1 MDHIKLLNQ
10 VRSKETIRLAFQYAL
25 SDRLHNDSYFDHFEI
40 EYVQK
45 FQDKIIGEL
54 LQELKKADQFSPG
67 TGYVYYLP
75 KTELCYRR
83 MIYIPFKDLVV
94 RYAFVIV
101 LAKHLDQSLSENC
114 FANRRAKGEQAKK
127 FLLEKYYEVSL
138 PNFRN
143 WQKDCADKYD
153 ILIKTDISAFYDSV
167 SHQYLIK
174 TLAEQLCIKPKTA
187 FFRLFNKLLCVDVIS
202 YCQKAKTVQSPKTL
216 HQGLTIGNNLEGF
229 LANLYLKNIDDA
241 MESAG
246 IEFGRYND
254 DMRIFAKDREIAQLH
269 LLILQDHL
277 LTKGLNLNSSKTKI
291 AENKEQIEQLRTK
304 VYDLS
309 PSLYDN
315 SEENEAGGY
324 IDVVVK
330 TNEVQ
335 KNIDPELDD
344 LDKNFDPN
352 AEIKAEKDAK
362 NFCLFFSKK
371 LKQKERVPAHI
382 KTLEIILTHWQ
393 GSSKNASWL
402 IVNSIYNKDVSLE
415 TQMASIER
423 VFNVLPSFEALSY
436 TKYRLIHNLIHLKPD
451 PKTPEIRVIHQLDDN
466 RKEEFRTILFDLL
479 KQPTFELNL
488 IALYAFRVLGDSS
501 KDLEKYA
508 HQYIP
513 KPLGSPIL
521 TVLDYL
527 QDLEPTLTWPKTETE
542 INIDSYDTTDK
553 EIDYEQYETEG
564 FY

>member
-10 VRSKETIRLAFQYAL
+10 IRSKETIIVAFKYAL
-25 SDRLHNDSYFDHFEI
+25 NDRLHNDSYFDHFEI

-45 FQDKIIGEL
+45 FQDKIIEEL
-54 LQELKKADQFSPG
+54 LQELKEADQFSPRPA
-67 TGYVYYLP
+67 YAYYLP

-101 LAKHLDQSLSENC
+101 LAKHLDHGLSENC
-114 FANRRAKGEQAKK
+114 FANRRAKGEKTK
-127 FLLEKYYEVSL
+127 GFLLEDYYQVSL

-143 WQKDCADKYD
+143 WQKNCANKYD

-174 TLAEQLCIKPKTA
+174 TLAEQLCIKPETA
-187 FFRLFNKLLCVDVIS
+187 FFRLFQKLLCVDVIS

-241 MESAG
+241 MQSATIDNAMQSER

-254 DMRIFAKDREIAQLH
+254 DMRIFAENREIAQLH

-291 AENKEQIEQLRTK
+291 AENKKQIEKLRTK
-304 VYDLS
+304 VYDIS

-344 LDKNFDPN
+344 LDNNFDPN
-352 AEIKAEKDAK
+352 GEITAEKDAK

-371 LKQKERVPAHI
+371 LKPQKRIPAHI
-382 KTLEIILTHWQ
+382 KKLEIILTHWQ
-393 GSSKNASWL
+393 GRSKNASWL

-415 TQMASIER
+415 TQMASIKGL
-423 VFNVLPSFEALSY
+423 FNVLHSFEALSY

-451 PKTPEIRVIHQLDDN
+451 PNTPKFRVIHHLDDS
-466 RKEEFRTILFDLL
+466 RKEELRKILLDLL
-479 KQPTFELNL
+479 KQPTFELNI
-488 IALYAFRVLGDSS
+488 IALYAFRVLGNSS
-501 KDLEKYA
+501 KDIEKYA
-508 HQYIP
+508 HQHIP
-513 KPLGSPIL
+513 KPIGSPIL

-527 QDLEPTLTWPKTETE
+527 QELEPMLTWQKTETE
-542 INIDSYDTTDK
+542 RSKDS
-553 EIDYEQYETEG
+553 E
-564 FY
+564 

>member
-10 VRSKETIRLAFQYAL
+10 VRSRETIRLAFKYAI
-25 SDRLHNDSYFDHFEI
+25 SDRIQNDSYFDHFEI

-45 FQDKIIGEL
+45 FQEKIIEEL
-54 LQELKKADQFSPG
+54 LQELKKTDQFSPR
-67 TGYVYYLP
+67 TGYAYYLP

-101 LAKHLDQSLSENC
+101 LAKHLDQSLSDNC
-114 FANRRAKGEQAKK
+114 FANRREKGGKAKE
-127 FLLEKYYEVSL
+127 FLLENYYKVSL
-138 PNFRN
+138 PKFRN
-143 WQKDCADKYD
+143 WQKDCANKYD

-174 TLAEQLCIKPKTA
+174 TLAEQLCIKPETA
-187 FFRLFNKLLCVDVIS
+187 FFRLFKKLLCVDVIS
-202 YCQKAKTVQSPKTL
+202 YCQKAKTVNSPKTL

-241 MESAG
+241 MQSAG

-254 DMRIFAKDREIAQLH
+254 DIRIFAENREIAQLH

-291 AENKEQIEQLRTK
+291 AENKEQIEQLQTK

-344 LDKNFDPN
+344 LDNDFNPN
-352 AEIKAEKDAK
+352 GEIKAEKDAK

-371 LKQKERVPAHI
+371 LNPKKRVPAHI
-382 KTLEIILTHWQ
+382 KTLEKILTHWQ

-423 VFNVLPSFEALSY
+423 VFNILPSLEALSY

-451 PKTPEIRVIHQLDDN
+451 PKTPEVRVIHQLDDN

-479 KQPTFELNL
+479 KQPTFELNF
-488 IALYAFRVLGDSS
+488 IALYAFRILGDSS
-501 KDLEKYA
+501 KNLEKYA

-527 QDLEPTLTWPKTETE
+527 QDLEAILLWQKTQTE
-542 INIDSYDTTDK
+542 ISIDSNNTAEELNDH
-553 EIDYEQYETEG
+553 EQYETPE

>member
-10 VRSKETIRLAFQYAL
+10 VRSRETIRLAFQYAI

-40 EYVQK
+40 EYVKK
-45 FQDKIIGEL
+45 FQDKIIEEL
-54 LQELKKADQFSPG
+54 LQELKKADQFSPR

-114 FANRRAKGEQAKK
+114 FANRRAKGEQTKK
-127 FLLEKYYEVSL
+127 FLLEDYYKVSL

-167 SHQYLIK
+167 SHQYLVK
-174 TLAEQLCIKPKTA
+174 TLAEQLCIKPETA
-187 FFRLFNKLLCVDVIS
+187 FFRLFKKLLCVDVIS

-241 MESAG
+241 MQSAS

-254 DMRIFAKDREIAQLH
+254 DMRIFAENREIAQLH

-335 KNIDPELDD
+335 QNIDRESDELDQD
-344 LDKNFDPN
+344 FNPN
-352 AEIKAEKDAK
+352 EEIKEDKDAK
-362 NFCLFFSKK
+362 NFCKFFQK
-371 LKQKERVPAHI
+371 LKIKKRIPAHI
-382 KTLEIILTHWQ
+382 KKLEIILTHWQ
-393 GSSKNASWL
+393 GNSKYASWL
-402 IVNSIYNKDVSLE
+402 IVDSIYKDV
-415 TQMASIER
+415 TYDTKKAVIE
-423 VFNVLPSFEALSY
+423 VFFNILNSGEALSY

-451 PKTPEIRVIHQLDDN
+451 PKTPEFRVIHQLDDS
-466 RKEEFRTILFDLL
+466 RKEELRKILLELL
-479 KQPTFELNL
+479 KQPAFELNI
-488 IALYAFRVLGDSS
+488 IALYAFRILGDSS
-501 KDLEKYA
+501 KDLENYA

-521 TVLDYL
+521 NVLDYL
-527 QDLEPTLTWPKTETE
+527 QELEPILLWQKTEIE
-542 INIDSYDTTDK
+542 VSKDSNDTAKQAT
-553 EIDYEQYETEG
+553 DYEQYETEG

>member
-10 VRSKETIRLAFQYAL
+10 IRSKETIIVAFKYAL
-25 SDRLHNDSYFDHFEI
+25 NDRLHNDSYFDHFEI

-45 FQDKIIGEL
+45 FQDKIIEEL
-54 LQELKKADQFSPG
+54 LQELKEADQFSPRPA
-67 TGYVYYLP
+67 YAYYLP

-101 LAKHLDQSLSENC
+101 LAKHLDHGLSENC
-114 FANRRAKGEQAKK
+114 FANRRAKGEKTK
-127 FLLEKYYEVSL
+127 EFLLEDYYQVSL

-143 WQKDCADKYD
+143 WQKNCANKYD

-174 TLAEQLCIKPKTA
+174 TLAEQLCIKPETA
-187 FFRLFNKLLCVDVIS
+187 FFRLFQKLLCVDVIS

-241 MESAG
+241 MQSATIDNAMQSER

-254 DMRIFAKDREIAQLH
+254 DMRIFAENREIAQLH

-291 AENKEQIEQLRTK
+291 AENKKQIEKLRTK
-304 VYDLS
+304 VYDIS

-344 LDKNFDPN
+344 LDNNFDPN
-352 AEIKAEKDAK
+352 GEITAEKDAK

-371 LKQKERVPAHI
+371 LKPQKRIPAHI
-382 KTLEIILTHWQ
+382 KKLEIILTHWQ
-393 GSSKNASWL
+393 GRSKNASWL

-415 TQMASIER
+415 TQMASIKGL
-423 VFNVLPSFEALSY
+423 FNVLHSFEALSY

-451 PKTPEIRVIHQLDDN
+451 PNTPKFRVIHHLDDS
-466 RKEEFRTILFDLL
+466 RKEELRKILLDLL
-479 KQPTFELNL
+479 KQPTFELNI
-488 IALYAFRVLGDSS
+488 IALYAFRVLGNSS
-501 KDLEKYA
+501 KDIEKYA
-508 HQYIP
+508 HQHIP
-513 KPLGSPIL
+513 KPIGSPIL

-527 QDLEPTLTWPKTETE
+527 QELEPMLTWQKTETE
-542 INIDSYDTTDK
+542 RSKDS
-553 EIDYEQYETEG
+553 E
-564 FY
+564 

>member
-10 VRSKETIRLAFQYAL
+10 VRSKETIIVAFKYAL
-25 SDRLHNDSYFDHFEI
+25 NDRLHNDSYFDHFEI

-45 FQDKIIGEL
+45 FQDKIIEEL
-54 LQELKKADQFSPG
+54 LQELKEADQFSPRPA
-67 TGYVYYLP
+67 YAYYLP

-101 LAKHLDQSLSENC
+101 LAKHLDQGLSENC
-114 FANRRAKGEQAKK
+114 FANRRAKGEKTK
-127 FLLEKYYEVSL
+127 EFLLEDYYQVSL
-138 PNFRN
+138 PKFRK
-143 WQKDCADKYD
+143 WQKNCANRYD

-174 TLAEQLCIKPKTA
+174 TLAEQLCIKPETA
-187 FFRLFNKLLCVDVIS
+187 FFGLFHKLLCVDVIS

-241 MESAG
+241 VQSAG
-246 IEFGRYND
+246 IDNAMQSERIEFGRYND
-254 DMRIFAKDREIAQLH
+254 DMRIFAENRETAQRH

-291 AENKEQIEQLRTK
+291 AENKKQIEKLITK
-304 VYDLS
+304 VYDIS

-324 IDVVVK
+324 IDIVDQ

-335 KNIDPELDD
+335 KNIDAELDD
-344 LDKNFDPN
+344 LDKDFDPDG
-352 AEIKAEKDAK
+352 EIKTDKDAK
-362 NFCLFFSKK
+362 NFGQFLQKK
-371 LKQKERVPAHI
+371 LTSNKRIPAHI
-382 KTLEIILTHWQ
+382 KKLDIILTHWQ
-393 GSSKNASWL
+393 GNSKRASFL
-402 IVNSIYNKDVSLE
+402 IVDSIYNKDVPSE
-415 TQMASIER
+415 TKTAAIE
-423 VFNVLPSFEALSY
+423 VFFNVLNSGESLSY

-451 PKTPEIRVIHQLDDN
+451 PNTPEFRVIHHLDDT
-466 RKEEFRTILFDLL
+466 RKEELRTILFYLL
-479 KQPTFELNL
+479 KQPTFELNI

-501 KDLEKYA
+501 KDIEKYA
-508 HQYIP
+508 HQHIP
-513 KPLGSPIL
+513 KPIGSPIL

-527 QDLEPTLTWPKTETE
+527 QELEPMLTWQKTETE
-542 INIDSYDTTDK
+542 RSKDC
-553 EIDYEQYETEG
+553 E
-564 FY
+564 

>member
-10 VRSKETIRLAFQYAL
+10 VRSKETIIVAFKYAL
-25 SDRLHNDSYFDHFEI
+25 NDRLHNDSYFDHFEI

-45 FQDKIIGEL
+45 FQDKIIEEL
-54 LQELKKADQFSPG
+54 LQELKEADQFSPRPA
-67 TGYVYYLP
+67 YAYYLP

-101 LAKHLDQSLSENC
+101 LAKHLDHGLSENC
-114 FANRRAKGEQAKK
+114 FANRRAKGEKTK
-127 FLLEKYYEVSL
+127 EFLLEDYYQVSL

-143 WQKDCADKYD
+143 WQKNCANKYD

-174 TLAEQLCIKPKTA
+174 TLAEQLCIKPETA
-187 FFRLFNKLLCVDVIS
+187 FFRLFQKLLCVDVIS

-241 MESAG
+241 MQSATIDNAMQSER

-254 DMRIFAKDREIAQLH
+254 DMRIFAENREIAQLH

-291 AENKEQIEQLRTK
+291 AENKKQIEKLRTK
-304 VYDLS
+304 VYDIS

-344 LDKNFDPN
+344 LDNNFDPN
-352 AEIKAEKDAK
+352 GEITAEKDAK
-362 NFCLFFSKK
+362 NFCLFFSKN
-371 LKQKERVPAHI
+371 LKPQKRIPAHI
-382 KTLEIILTHWQ
+382 KKLEIILTHWQ
-393 GSSKNASWL
+393 GRSKNASWL

-415 TQMASIER
+415 TQMASIKGL
-423 VFNVLPSFEALSY
+423 FNVLHSFEALSY

-451 PKTPEIRVIHQLDDN
+451 PNTPKFRVIHHLDDS
-466 RKEEFRTILFDLL
+466 RKEELRKILLDLL
-479 KQPTFELNL
+479 KQPTFELN
-488 IALYAFRVLGDSS
+488 IVALYAFRVLGDSS
-501 KDLEKYA
+501 KDIEKYA
-508 HQYIP
+508 HQHIP
-513 KPLGSPIL
+513 KPIGSPIL

-527 QDLEPTLTWPKTETE
+527 QELEPMLTWQKTETE
-542 INIDSYDTTDK
+542 RSKDS
-553 EIDYEQYETEG
+553 E
-564 FY
+564 

>member
-10 VRSKETIRLAFQYAL
+10 VRSKETIIVAFKYAL
-25 SDRLHNDSYFDHFEI
+25 NDRLHNDSYFDHFEI

-45 FQDKIIGEL
+45 FQDKIIEEL
-54 LQELKKADQFSPG
+54 LQELKEADQFSPRPA
-67 TGYVYYLP
+67 YAYYLP

-101 LAKHLDQSLSENC
+101 LAKHLDHGLSENC
-114 FANRRAKGEQAKK
+114 FANRRAKGEKTK
-127 FLLEKYYEVSL
+127 EFLLEDYYQVSL

-143 WQKDCADKYD
+143 WQKNCANKYD

-174 TLAEQLCIKPKTA
+174 TLAEQLCIKPETA
-187 FFRLFNKLLCVDVIS
+187 FFRLFQKLLCVDVIS

-241 MESAG
+241 MQSASIDNAMQSER

-254 DMRIFAKDREIAQLH
+254 DMRIFAENREIAQLH

-291 AENKEQIEQLRTK
+291 AENKKQIEKLRTK
-304 VYDLS
+304 VYDIS

-344 LDKNFDPN
+344 LDNNFDPN
-352 AEIKAEKDAK
+352 GEITAEKDAK
-362 NFCLFFSKK
+362 NFCLFFSKN
-371 LKQKERVPAHI
+371 LKPQKRIPAHI
-382 KTLEIILTHWQ
+382 KKLEIILTHWQ
-393 GSSKNASWL
+393 GRSKNASWL

-415 TQMASIER
+415 TQMASIKGL
-423 VFNVLPSFEALSY
+423 FNVLHSFEALSY

-451 PKTPEIRVIHQLDDN
+451 PNTPKFRVIHHLDDS
-466 RKEEFRTILFDLL
+466 RKEELRKILLDLL
-479 KQPTFELNL
+479 KQPTFELNI
-488 IALYAFRVLGDSS
+488 IALYAFRVLGNSS
-501 KDLEKYA
+501 KDIEKYA
-508 HQYIP
+508 HQHIP
-513 KPLGSPIL
+513 KPIGSPIL

-527 QDLEPTLTWPKTETE
+527 QELEPMLTRQKTETE
-542 INIDSYDTTDK
+542 RSKDS
-553 EIDYEQYETEG
+553 E
-564 FY
+564 

>member
-10 VRSKETIRLAFQYAL
+10 VRSKETIIVAFKYAL
-25 SDRLHNDSYFDHFEI
+25 NDRLHNDSYFDHFEI

-45 FQDKIIGEL
+45 FQDKIIEEL
-54 LQELKKADQFSPG
+54 LQELKEADQFSPRPA
-67 TGYVYYLP
+67 YAYYLP

-101 LAKHLDQSLSENC
+101 LAKHLDHGLSENC
-114 FANRRAKGEQAKK
+114 FANRRAKCEKTK
-127 FLLEKYYEVSL
+127 EFLLEDYYQVSL

-143 WQKDCADKYD
+143 WQKNCANKYD

-174 TLAEQLCIKPKTA
+174 TLAEQLCIKPETA
-187 FFRLFNKLLCVDVIS
+187 FFRLFHKLLCVDVIS

-241 MESAG
+241 MQSATIDNAMQSER

-254 DMRIFAKDREIAQLH
+254 DMRIFAENREIAQLH

-291 AENKEQIEQLRTK
+291 AENKKQIEKLRTK
-304 VYDLS
+304 VYDIS

-344 LDKNFDPN
+344 LDNNFDPN
-352 AEIKAEKDAK
+352 GEITAEKDAK

-371 LKQKERVPAHI
+371 LKPQKRIPAHI
-382 KTLEIILTHWQ
+382 KKLEIILTHWQ
-393 GSSKNASWL
+393 GRSKNASWL

-415 TQMASIER
+415 TQMASIKGL
-423 VFNVLPSFEALSY
+423 FNVLHSFEALSY

-451 PKTPEIRVIHQLDDN
+451 PNTPKFRVIHHLDDS
-466 RKEEFRTILFDLL
+466 RKEELRKILLDLL
-479 KQPTFELNL
+479 KQPTFELNI
-488 IALYAFRVLGDSS
+488 IALYAFRVLGNSS
-501 KDLEKYA
+501 KDIEKYA
-508 HQYIP
+508 HQHIP
-513 KPLGSPIL
+513 KPIGSPIL

-527 QDLEPTLTWPKTETE
+527 QELEPMLTWQKTETE
-542 INIDSYDTTDK
+542 RSKDS
-553 EIDYEQYETEG
+553 E
-564 FY
+564 

>member
-10 VRSKETIRLAFQYAL
+10 VRSKETIIVAFKYAL
-25 SDRLHNDSYFDHFEI
+25 NDRLHNDSYFDHFEI

-45 FQDKIIGEL
+45 FQEKIIEEL
-54 LQELKKADQFSPG
+54 LQELKEADQFSPRPA
-67 TGYVYYLP
+67 YAYYLP

-101 LAKHLDQSLSENC
+101 LAKHLDQGLSENC
-114 FANRRAKGEQAKK
+114 FANRRAKGEKTK
-127 FLLEKYYEVSL
+127 EFLLEDYYQVSL

-143 WQKDCADKYD
+143 WQKNCANKYD

-174 TLAEQLCIKPKTA
+174 TLAEQLCIKPETA
-187 FFRLFNKLLCVDVIS
+187 FFRLFQKLLCVDVIS

-241 MESAG
+241 MQSAG
-246 IEFGRYND
+246 IDNAMQSARIEFGRYND
-254 DMRIFAKDREIAQLH
+254 DMRIFAENREIAQLH
-269 LLILQDHL
+269 LLILQDNL

-291 AENKEQIEQLRTK
+291 AENKKQIEKLQTK
-304 VYDLS
+304 VYDIS

-324 IDVVVK
+324 IDLVVK

-344 LDKNFDPN
+344 LDNNFDPN
-352 AEIKAEKDAK
+352 GEIKAEKDAK

-371 LKQKERVPAHI
+371 LNPQKRIPAHI
-382 KTLEIILTHWQ
+382 KKLEIILTHWQ

-415 TQMASIER
+415 TQMASIKGL
-423 VFNVLPSFEALSY
+423 FNVLHCFEALSY

-451 PKTPEIRVIHQLDDN
+451 PNTPEFRVIHHLDDS
-466 RKEEFRTILFDLL
+466 RKKELRKILLDLL
-479 KQPTFELNL
+479 KQSTFELNI

-501 KDLEKYA
+501 KDIEKYA
-508 HQYIP
+508 HQHIP
-513 KPLGSPIL
+513 KPIGSPIL

-527 QDLEPTLTWPKTETE
+527 KELEPMLTWPKTETE
-542 INIDSYDTTDK
+542 RSKDS
-553 EIDYEQYETEG
+553 E
-564 FY
+564 

>member
-10 VRSKETIRLAFQYAL
+10 VRSKETIIVAFKYAL
-25 SDRLHNDSYFDHFEI
+25 NDRLHNDSYFDHFEI

-45 FQDKIIGEL
+45 FQDKIIEEL
-54 LQELKKADQFSPG
+54 LQELKEADQFSPRPA
-67 TGYVYYLP
+67 YAYYLP

-101 LAKHLDQSLSENC
+101 LAKHLDHGLSENC
-114 FANRRAKGEQAKK
+114 FANRRAKGEKTK
-127 FLLEKYYEVSL
+127 EFLLEDYYQVSL

-143 WQKDCADKYD
+143 WQKNCANKYD

-174 TLAEQLCIKPKTA
+174 TLAEQLCIKPETA
-187 FFRLFNKLLCVDVIS
+187 FFRLFQKLLCVDVIS

-241 MESAG
+241 MQSATIDNAMQSER

-254 DMRIFAKDREIAQLH
+254 DMRIFAENREIAQLH

-291 AENKEQIEQLRTK
+291 AENKKQIEKLRTK
-304 VYDLS
+304 VYDIS

-344 LDKNFDPN
+344 LDNNFDPN
-352 AEIKAEKDAK
+352 GEITAEKDAK

-371 LKQKERVPAHI
+371 LKPQKRIPAHI
-382 KTLEIILTHWQ
+382 KKLEIILTHWQ
-393 GSSKNASWL
+393 GRSKNASWL

-415 TQMASIER
+415 TQMASIKGL
-423 VFNVLPSFEALSY
+423 FNVLHSFEALSY

-451 PKTPEIRVIHQLDDN
+451 PNTPKFRVIHHLDDS
-466 RKEEFRTILFDLL
+466 RKEELRKILLDLL
-479 KQPTFELNL
+479 KQPTFELNI
-488 IALYAFRVLGDSS
+488 IALYAFRVLGNSS
-501 KDLEKYA
+501 KDIEKYA
-508 HQYIP
+508 HQHIP
-513 KPLGSPIL
+513 KPIGSPIL

-527 QDLEPTLTWPKTETE
+527 QELEPMLTRQKTETE
-542 INIDSYDTTDK
+542 RSKDS
-553 EIDYEQYETEG
+553 E
-564 FY
+564 

>member
-25 SDRLHNDSYFDHFEI
+25 SDRLHCDSYFDYIEI
-40 EYVQK
+40 EYVQR
-45 FQDKIIGEL
+45 FQDKIIEEL
-54 LQELKKADQFSPG
+54 LQELKKADQFSPR
-67 TGYVYYLP
+67 TAYVYYLP

-83 MIYIPFKDLVV
+83 MIYIPFKDLVA

-101 LAKHLDQSLSENC
+101 LAKHLDQSLSDNC
-114 FANRRAKGEQAKK
+114 FANRRAKGKQAKE
-127 FLLEKYYEVSL
+127 FLLECYYKVSL
-138 PNFRN
+138 PKFRN

-153 ILIKTDISAFYDSV
+153 ILIQTDISAFYDSV
-167 SHQYLIK
+167 SHQYLVK
-174 TLAEQLCIKPKTA
+174 TLAEQLCIKPETA

-241 MESAG
+241 MQSAG

-254 DMRIFAKDREIAQLH
+254 DMRIFAESREIAQLH
-269 LLILQDHL
+269 LLILQDNL

-352 AEIKAEKDAK
+352 GEIKAEKDAK

-371 LKQKERVPAHI
+371 LNK
-382 KTLEIILTHWQ
+382 EIILTHWQ

-423 VFNVLPSFEALSY
+423 VFNVLHSSQALSY
-436 TKYRLIHNLIHLKPD
+436 TKYRLIYNLIHLKPNLKF
-451 PKTPEIRVIHQLDDN
+451 PKFRVIHQLNDN
-466 RKEEFRTILFDLL
+466 RKEELRKILFELL
-479 KQPTFELNL
+479 KQPAFELNI
-488 IALYAFRVLGDSS
+488 IALYAFRILGDLS

-527 QDLEPTLTWPKTETE
+527 QDLEPILLWEKTQTETS
-542 INIDSYDTTDK
+542 IDSNDTAEKLNDH
-553 EIDYEQYETEG
+553 EQYETPE